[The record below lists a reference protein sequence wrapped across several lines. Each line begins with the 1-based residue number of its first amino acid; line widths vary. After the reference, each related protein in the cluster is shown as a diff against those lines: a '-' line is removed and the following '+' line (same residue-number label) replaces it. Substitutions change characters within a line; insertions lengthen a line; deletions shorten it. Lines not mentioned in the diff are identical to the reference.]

1 MRLLRLDEYA
11 PALIS
16 QGYKTVQDVTQ
27 LTWEDLEETGIVRLG
42 HQKKIMLAIKRVK
55 DVQAG
60 KRFSGHT
67 GQCSAQV
74 SALTVFISFII
85 R

>member
-1 MRLLRLDEYA
+1 M
-11 PALIS
+11 
-16 QGYKTVQDVTQ
+16 QDVTQ

-74 SALTVFISFII
+74 CVIFYALRLNMRLNKSLVI
-85 R
+85 RMV